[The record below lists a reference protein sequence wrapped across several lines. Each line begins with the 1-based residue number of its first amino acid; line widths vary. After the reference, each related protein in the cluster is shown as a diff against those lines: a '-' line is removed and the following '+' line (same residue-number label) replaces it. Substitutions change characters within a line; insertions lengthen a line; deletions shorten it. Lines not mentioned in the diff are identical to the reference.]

1 MSNVSRHV
9 VRRALIVTTVVVVL
23 GGASARPLTVYL
35 WPAAIVSIDDASR
48 SIDVSLRAP
57 PDLKAIYALD
67 VVGVGRVEGEAEIAL
82 VLNGARYKP
91 RHLGG
96 AVLFTWGGDWYGPE
110 AVVRY
115 TPTSGA
121 SGSIVLSYRFRSL

>member
-1 MSNVSRHV
+1 MLRV
-9 VRRALIVTTVVVVL
+9 LIIATLVVVISAFV
-23 GGASARPLTVYL
+23 AISARPFSVYL
-35 WPAAIVSIDDASR
+35 WPTATVSIDDASR
-48 SIDVSLRAP
+48 PVDVSLRAP

-82 VLNGARYKP
+82 VLNGALYKP

-115 TPTSGA
+115 TPMSGA
-121 SGSIVLSYRFRSL
+121 SGSITLNYRFRSL